1 MVLGEKENW
10 YTDLWNQI
18 WSPDINIHIDGQL
31 IYNKR
36 DIKNTTEKGNSLYR
50 VSGNLDR
57 NMPKNLTRPRSYT
70 KKINTKWTEDLNV
83 GVETIKIPEKNI
95 SIRMVFD
102 ISLNN
107 IFLDMSAQARKT
119 KEQTSG
125 TTSNWKASAH
135 QRKPSIKQDT
145 TYQMKEYICKSRIRG

>member
-1 MVLGEKENW
+1 MVLGGKKNW

-83 GVETIKIPEKNI
+83 GVETIKIPENIEINLLVTGNKN
-95 SIRMVFD
+95 
-102 ISLNN
+102 
-107 IFLDMSAQARKT
+107 
-119 KEQTSG
+119 
-125 TTSNWKASAH
+125 
-135 QRKPSIKQDT
+135 
-145 TYQMKEYICKSRIRG
+145 KS

>member
-1 MVLGEKENW
+1 M
-10 YTDLWNQI
+10 
-18 WSPDINIHIDGQL
+18 
-31 IYNKR
+31 
-36 DIKNTTEKGNSLYR
+36 
-50 VSGNLDR
+50 SGNLDR

-125 TTSNWKASAH
+125 TTSN
-135 QRKPSIKQDT
+135 
-145 TYQMKEYICKSRIRG
+145 

>member
-1 MVLGEKENW
+1 
-10 YTDLWNQI
+10 
-18 WSPDINIHIDGQL
+18 
-31 IYNKR
+31 
-36 DIKNTTEKGNSLYR
+36 

-57 NMPKNLTRPRSYT
+57 NKPKNLTRPRSYT

-107 IFLDMSAQARKT
+107 IFSDMSAQARKT

-125 TTSNWKASAH
+125 TTSN
-135 QRKPSIKQDT
+135 
-145 TYQMKEYICKSRIRG
+145 